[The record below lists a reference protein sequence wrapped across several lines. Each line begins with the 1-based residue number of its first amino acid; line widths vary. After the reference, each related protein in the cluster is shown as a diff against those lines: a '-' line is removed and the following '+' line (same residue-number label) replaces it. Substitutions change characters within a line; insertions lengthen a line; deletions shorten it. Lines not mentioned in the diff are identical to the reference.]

1 MNTSNRSKK
10 KTVNAS
16 SLGRY
21 ITYSREID
29 AAQEA
34 HIREIRAFEEAKI
47 KDLLEENPFNLKC
60 KRGIHLAQK
69 EISGELA
76 SKISDLS
83 SPLFEKLRMDR
94 AAAIL
99 MGYVRANKAS

>member
-1 MNTSNRSKK
+1 MTA
-10 KTVNAS
+10 NAS

-21 ITYSREID
+21 INYSKEID

-34 HIREIRAFEEAKI
+34 HMREIRSFEDAKI

-60 KRGIHLAQK
+60 ERGIVLAQK

-83 SPLFEKLRMDR
+83 SPLFEKLRKDI
-94 AAAIL
+94 ATSIL
-99 MGYVRANKAS
+99 LGYVRATKAA